1 MHSYVCP
8 QTYYCKLLTD
18 TLILQVITC
27 CKVTDATATAAAVDK
42 QNSVQHQITAS
53 GEKYALPNKPSA
65 KQLGVSI
72 CIAKLINQF
81 SNLHSNKKASLK
93 IKLGYVYLSDNSLQA

>member
-1 MHSYVCP
+1 MLKHIIVNYLAV
-8 QTYYCKLLTD
+8 
-18 TLILQVITC
+18 TLILQVIAC
-27 CKVTDATATAAAVDK
+27 CKVTDAATVVK
-42 QNSVQHQITAS
+42 QNSIQHQTTAS

-81 SNLHSNKKASLK
+81 IITCTAISK
-93 IKLGYVYLSDNSLQA
+93 